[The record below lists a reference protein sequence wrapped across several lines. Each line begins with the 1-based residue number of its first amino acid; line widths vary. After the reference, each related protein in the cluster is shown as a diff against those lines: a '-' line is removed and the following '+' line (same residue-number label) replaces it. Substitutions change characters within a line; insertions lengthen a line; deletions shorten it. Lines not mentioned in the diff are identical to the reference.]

1 MNKNILNSPL
11 QQLRRMAMTLA
22 SIVAVVT
29 VALMTACGSNDDPTD
44 PTDPDYVA
52 PYTISMRVLSNDGT
66 NLLDPKAMGNIL
78 KDSVTV
84 SFGDMSYQLDTI
96 PSAKELPT
104 GCGSTSPLERPTISC
119 SLASLAARQTSQ
131 TSSLSSIGTT
141 AQKTTPC
148 PSTIPTARKQ
158 LLTRAPT
165 LPWCD

>member
-84 SFGDMSYQLDTI
+84 SFNLCI
-96 PSAKELPT
+96 VH
-104 GCGSTSPLERPTISC
+104 
-119 SLASLAARQTSQ
+119 
-131 TSSLSSIGTT
+131 SIT
-141 AQKTTPC
+141 
-148 PSTIPTARKQ
+148 
-158 LLTRAPT
+158 
-165 LPWCD
+165 